1 MSVTIYF
8 ITNCITKILDK
19 RVSTS
24 NSAAQCGLFR
34 YSGLM
39 NPYGNII
46 EGIGNELLFVI
57 TCMGTILFLIAAWIS
72 TRVNWELMPVRIT
85 LLRHPHR
92 NHDTETETTNAP
104 GTVEPE
110 NIDSSGNIFSE
121 TSGSSSEDEIDSDTC
136 IHKRS
141 SVQTSITSNDQR
153 NSSSSDEESKTSRTK
168 EKGQINSTS
177 CFNGHLVIKLQYL
190 NEESRFVHASPTMSV
205 NRFKKKHFVDELIN
219 QKKNVRLI
227 FQGRELLDVLQNEA
241 NFHSSGRPKR
251 QRLCDYGIT
260 DGSTIHCLVTTPVVS
275 SPTRSSSVNDS
286 GNTGR
291 NFAFPSSSSDSMLTE
306 FDIGTRLMKPL
317 FAFLLLF
324 TWFFRIV
331 YRQYFNSVSTFA
343 LVTLTVFF
351 CGAVF
356 TATLVNA
363 VSTIASLFGFPSSNE
378 LSNQQSENPTNQ
390 PNSPDVQ
397 VLTVTM
403 VARRIPPQTP
413 INQTNSTSFFLGESA
428 HSHQIIVDEP
438 NNDSQARTD

>member
-1 MSVTIYF
+1 MS
-8 ITNCITKILDK
+8 
-19 RVSTS
+19 
-24 NSAAQCGLFR
+24 
-34 YSGLM
+34 LM
-39 NPYGNII
+39 NPYGTII
-46 EGIGNELLFVI
+46 EGIGNELLFVLS
-57 TCMGTILFLIAAWIS
+57 CMGTILFLIVAWVS

-85 LLRHPHR
+85 LLRHLHS
-92 NHDTETETTNAP
+92 NHDTGAETTNAP
-104 GTVEPE
+104 GTVEPD
-110 NIDSSGNIFSE
+110 NIDSSGNIFAES
-121 TSGSSSEDEIDSDTC
+121 SGSSSEDEINSDTC
-136 IHKRS
+136 VHKRS
-141 SVQTSITSNDQR
+141 SVQTSVSLTDQR
-153 NSSSSDEESKTSRTK
+153 NSSSSDEESKKSRTK
-168 EKGQINSTS
+168 ENGKINSTS
-177 CFNGHLVIKLQYL
+177 CSNGHLVIKLQYL

-205 NRFKKKHFVDELIN
+205 NRFKKKHFVDEIIN

-241 NFHSSGRPKR
+241 NFHSGRRPRR
-251 QRLCDYGIT
+251 QRLCDYGVT

-291 NFAFPSSSSDSMLTE
+291 NFSFPSSSSDSMLTE

-356 TATLVNA
+356 TATLVNV
-363 VSTIASLFGFPSSNE
+363 VSTIASLFGISNSNE
-378 LSNQQSENPTNQ
+378 LSNQQSENPINQ
-390 PNSPDVQ
+390 PDSPDVQ

-403 VARRIPPQTP
+403 VARRVPPQTSV
-413 INQTNSTSFFLGESA
+413 NQTNSTSFFLGESA
-428 HSHQIIVDEP
+428 HNHQIIVDEP
-438 NNDSQARTD
+438 NSESQTRTD

>member
-1 MSVTIYF
+1 MSSF
-8 ITNCITKILDK
+8 A
-19 RVSTS
+19 S
-24 NSAAQCGLFR
+24 
-34 YSGLM
+34 LM

-57 TCMGTILFLIAAWIS
+57 SCMGTILFLIVAWIS

-92 NHDTETETTNAP
+92 NHDTETETTNTP
-104 GTVEPE
+104 GTVEPD

-121 TSGSSSEDEIDSDTC
+121 TSGSSSEDETDSDTC

-153 NSSSSDEESKTSRTK
+153 NSSSSDAESKTSRTK

-177 CFNGHLVIKLQYL
+177 CFNGHLAIKLQYL

-286 GNTGR
+286 GNTER

-413 INQTNSTSFFLGESA
+413 VNQTNSTSFFLGESA

-438 NNDSQARTD
+438 NNDSQTRTD

>member
-1 MSVTIYF
+1 M
-8 ITNCITKILDK
+8 
-19 RVSTS
+19 
-24 NSAAQCGLFR
+24 
-34 YSGLM
+34 
-39 NPYGNII
+39 
-46 EGIGNELLFVI
+46 
-57 TCMGTILFLIAAWIS
+57 
-72 TRVNWELMPVRIT
+72 
-85 LLRHPHR
+85 
-92 NHDTETETTNAP
+92 
-104 GTVEPE
+104 
-110 NIDSSGNIFSE
+110 
-121 TSGSSSEDEIDSDTC
+121 
-136 IHKRS
+136 
-141 SVQTSITSNDQR
+141 
-153 NSSSSDEESKTSRTK
+153 
-168 EKGQINSTS
+168 
-177 CFNGHLVIKLQYL
+177 
-190 NEESRFVHASPTMSV
+190 
-205 NRFKKKHFVDELIN
+205 
-219 QKKNVRLI
+219 
-227 FQGRELLDVLQNEA
+227 DVLQNEA

-291 NFAFPSSSSDSMLTE
+291 NFAFASSSSDSMLTE

-363 VSTIASLFGFPSSNE
+363 VSTIASLFGFSSSNE

-403 VARRIPPQTP
+403 VARRIPSQTP
-413 INQTNSTSFFLGESA
+413 VNQTNSTSFFLGEST

-438 NNDSQARTD
+438 NNDSQTRTD